1 MTGTPYLCNFKM
13 RKFAIILF
21 LMAFAAGP
29 IKAQKHSFSGRVL
42 EKATGEPVEFA
53 IVLINA
59 TEQWS
64 VTDHEGRFSI
74 DNIKTPKSTVTISCL
89 GYVTLTRELKFA
101 QDISNAKFQLEI
113 DNLTLS
119 GAVVTAKENDAAA
132 TTSRTIDKTAL
143 EHVQVMNVGDVASLL
158 PGGATVDN
166 NLVTSRQFNIRAGA
180 ASENGNASFGTAV
193 EVDGMRLSNNASY
206 GDVKGVST
214 NSIASANVES
224 VEVISGVPSVE
235 YGDIGAGIVKIN
247 TKKGK
252 TPWMITLST
261 SPRTKQ
267 VSFSKGL
274 GLGETAGGKSRGVLN
289 ISAEYTRSVSDVMS
303 PYTSYDRKQLSLS
316 YSNTFS
322 QGLFAGKPLRFS
334 AGVTGNLGGL
344 DNKADPDKLVGTF
357 STARDNTLRGNLS
370 ANWLL
375 SLPWITNVELNASA
389 GFSDKRSRENK
400 NYTYSVSSTALHA
413 LKEGYY
419 ISAPY
424 VEGGDNPAVLIAPG
438 SRYNVLAIDDRPV
451 TAKVS
456 LKANWAAHLGKASN
470 KVKLGADWNYDYNL
484 GTGQYSEDE
493 ATSPTY
499 RVYRYCDNPA
509 MHNLGVFLED
519 NLSLPVGQGHLNLIA
534 GLRSDNTF
542 IKGSAYGST
551 SSLSPRF
558 NAKYTVLDPRKRSNR
573 TLRELAFRASWG
585 VAVKLPSFH
594 VLYPTPSYLD
604 IDVFSSTASQ
614 GTNTVYMGYYVL
626 PRSLEY
632 NPSLRWQRN
641 QQGEVGVDANIAGT
655 RISLA
660 AFYNRTL
667 DSYYTSETYSGFRYT
682 YTGLESTQS
691 IGIPS
696 ENRIYVINPVSGAV
710 TARDKTGALPDQ
722 TLSGEPRQRFTHSTR
737 PDNAGYTTSRWGL
750 EWVIDFPRI
759 EAIGTTVRLDG
770 NYYHYKSINTD
781 MMAYTSLSEMGVDGR
796 PYKYVG
802 YYSGGRNVANGNLS
816 RNLRNNLTITT
827 HIPKVRMIISLKLEA
842 SLLRYSLALSE
853 IDGAE
858 RARVMADRSKLL
870 ELLPDQSIY
879 SGNNFTVVFPEY
891 YESIEQPGVQV
902 PYLEKLRWA
911 KANDPALYNDLAR
924 LAVTSNYLYI
934 FNEDY
939 ISPYFCAN
947 FSITKELGDIA
958 SLSFYA
964 NNFFNN
970 MGQVFSTK
978 TGNYSSVS
986 SYIPSF
992 YYGLTLRLKF

>member
-1 MTGTPYLCNFKM
+1 MKRIAVIVCL
-13 RKFAIILF
+13 A
-21 LMAFAAGP
+21 LMAGP
-29 IKAQKHSFSGRVL
+29 VLRAQTHSLSGRVV

-53 IVLINA
+53 TVVLDA

-64 VTDHEGRFSI
+64 VTDREGRFSI
-74 DNIKTPKSTVTISCL
+74 HNIKAPRSVVTISCL
-89 GYVTLTRELKFA
+89 GYATLTREFKFER
-101 QDISNAKFQLEI
+101 NLENVKFQLET

-143 EHVQVMNVGDVASLL
+143 EHVQLMNVGDISSLL
-158 PGGATVDN
+158 PGGATADN
-166 NLVTSRQFNIRAGA
+166 NLVTSKQFNIRAGA
-180 ASENGNASFGTAV
+180 SSENGNASFGTAV
-193 EVDGMRLSNNASY
+193 EVDGVRLSNNASY
-206 GDVKGVST
+206 GDIKGVTT

-224 VEVISGVPSVE
+224 VEVITGVPSVE
-235 YGDIGAGIVKIN
+235 YGDMGAGIVKIN

-252 TPWMITLST
+252 TPWMVTLST

-267 VSFSKGL
+267 MSFSKGL
-274 GLGETAGGKSRGVLN
+274 GLGETASGQSRGVVN
-289 ISAEYTRSVSDVMS
+289 ASAEYTRSVSDVMS

-322 QGLFAGKPLRFS
+322 QGLFDGKPLRLS
-334 AGVTGNLGGL
+334 VGATGNLGGL

-357 STARDNTLRGNLS
+357 STARDNTLRGNLN

-375 SLPWITNVELNASA
+375 SLPWITNLEFNASA
-389 GFSDKRSRENK
+389 GISDKRTRENK

-413 LKEGYY
+413 REEGYY
-419 ISAPY
+419 VSAPY
-424 VEGGDNPAVLIAPG
+424 MEGGENPAVLIAPG
-438 SRYNVLAIDDRPV
+438 SRYNVLAVDDRPV
-451 TAKVS
+451 NARVS
-456 LKANWAAHLGKASN
+456 LKANWATHLGKASN
-470 KVKLGADWNYDYNL
+470 KIKLGADWNYDYNL
-484 GTGQYSEDE
+484 GIGQYSEDQ
-493 ATSPTY
+493 ATAPTY

-509 MHNLGVFLED
+509 MHNVGVFLED
-519 NLSLPVGQGHLNLIA
+519 NLSLPLGQGHLNLIA
-534 GLRSDNTF
+534 GVRSDNTI

-558 NAKYTVLDPRKRSNR
+558 NAKYTVLDPRKRGKK
-573 TLRELAFRASWG
+573 TLKELAFRASWG

-594 VLYPTPSYLD
+594 VLYPTPTYLD
-604 IDVFSSTASQ
+604 IEVFSSSAAQ
-614 GTNTVYMGYYVL
+614 GTNTVYMGYYTL
-626 PRSLEY
+626 PRTMEY

-641 QQGEVGVDANIAGT
+641 QQGEVGVDANVAGT
-655 RISLA
+655 HISLA

-667 DSYYTSETYSGFRYT
+667 DSYFTRETYSGFSYT
-682 YTGLESTQS
+682 YTGLESMQGVT
-691 IGIPS
+691 IPS
-696 ENRIYVINPVSGAV
+696 QNRIYVMDPATGVVS
-710 TARDKTGALPDQ
+710 ARDKTGALPDQ
-722 TLSGEPRQRFTHSTR
+722 PLSSEPRKRFTYSSR
-737 PDNAGYTTSRWGL
+737 PDNAGYTTRRWGL

-759 EAIGTTVRLDG
+759 EAIGTTIRLDG

-781 MMAYTSLSEMGVDGR
+781 MLAYTSLSEMGVDGR

-802 YYSGGRNVANGNLS
+802 YYSGGHSVSNGNLS
-816 RNLRNNLTITT
+816 RNLLNNLTLTT

-853 IDGAE
+853 KDGAQ
-858 RARVMADRSKLL
+858 RAKVMADRSKLL

-879 SGNNFTVVFPEY
+879 AGNSFAVVFPEY
-891 YESIEQPGVQV
+891 YESLDQPGVQV
-902 PYLEKLRWA
+902 PYLEKLQWA
-911 KANDPALYNDLAR
+911 KANDTALYNDLAK

-939 ISPYFCAN
+939 ISPYFSAN
-947 FSITKELGDIA
+947 FSVTKELGDIA

>member
-1 MTGTPYLCNFKM
+1 MKRIAVIVCL
-13 RKFAIILF
+13 A
-21 LMAFAAGP
+21 LMAGP
-29 IKAQKHSFSGRVL
+29 VLRAQTHSLSGRVV

-53 IVLINA
+53 TVVLDA

-64 VTDHEGRFSI
+64 VTDREGRFSI
-74 DNIKTPKSTVTISCL
+74 HNIKAPRSVVTMSCL
-89 GYVTLTRELKFA
+89 GYATLTREFKFER
-101 QDISNAKFQLEI
+101 NLENVKFQLET

-143 EHVQVMNVGDVASLL
+143 EHVQLMNVGDISSLL
-158 PGGATVDN
+158 PGGATADN
-166 NLVTSRQFNIRAGA
+166 NLVTSKQFNIRAGA
-180 ASENGNASFGTAV
+180 SSENGNASFGTAV
-193 EVDGMRLSNNASY
+193 EVDGVRLSNNASY
-206 GDVKGVST
+206 GDIKGVTT

-224 VEVISGVPSVE
+224 VEVITGVPSVE
-235 YGDIGAGIVKIN
+235 YGDMGAGIVKIN

-252 TPWMITLST
+252 TPWMVTLST

-267 VSFSKGL
+267 MSFSKGL
-274 GLGETAGGKSRGVLN
+274 GLGETASGQSRGVVN
-289 ISAEYTRSVSDVMS
+289 ASAEYTRSVSDVMS

-322 QGLFAGKPLRFS
+322 QGLFDGKPLRLS
-334 AGVTGNLGGL
+334 VGATGNLGGL

-357 STARDNTLRGNLS
+357 STARDNTLRGNLN

-375 SLPWITNVELNASA
+375 SLPWITNLEFNASA
-389 GFSDKRSRENK
+389 GISDKRTRENK

-413 LKEGYY
+413 REEGYY
-419 ISAPY
+419 VSAPY
-424 VEGGDNPAVLIAPG
+424 MEGGENPAVLIAPG
-438 SRYNVLAIDDRPV
+438 SRYNVLAVDDRPV
-451 TAKVS
+451 NARVS
-456 LKANWAAHLGKASN
+456 LKANWATHLGKASN
-470 KVKLGADWNYDYNL
+470 KIKLGADWNYDYNL
-484 GTGQYSEDE
+484 GIGQYSEDQ
-493 ATSPTY
+493 ATAPTY

-509 MHNLGVFLED
+509 MHNVGVFLED
-519 NLSLPVGQGHLNLIA
+519 NLSLPLGQGHLNLIA
-534 GLRSDNTF
+534 GVRSDNTI

-558 NAKYTVLDPRKRSNR
+558 NAKYTVLDPRKRGKK
-573 TLRELAFRASWG
+573 TLKELAFRASWG

-594 VLYPTPSYLD
+594 VLYPTPTYLD
-604 IDVFSSTASQ
+604 IEVFSSSAAQ
-614 GTNTVYMGYYVL
+614 GTNTVYMGYYTL
-626 PRSLEY
+626 PRTMEY

-641 QQGEVGVDANIAGT
+641 QQGEVGVDANVAGT
-655 RISLA
+655 HISLA

-667 DSYYTSETYSGFRYT
+667 DSYFTRETYSGFSYT
-682 YTGLESTQS
+682 YTGLESMQGVT
-691 IGIPS
+691 IPS
-696 ENRIYVINPVSGAV
+696 QNRIYVMDPATGVVS
-710 TARDKTGALPDQ
+710 ARDKTGALPDQ
-722 TLSGEPRQRFTHSTR
+722 PLSSEPRKRFTYSSR
-737 PDNAGYTTSRWGL
+737 PDNAGYTTRRWGL

-759 EAIGTTVRLDG
+759 EAIGTTIRLDG

-781 MMAYTSLSEMGVDGR
+781 MLAYTSLSEMGVDGR

-802 YYSGGRNVANGNLS
+802 YYSGGHSVSNGNLS
-816 RNLRNNLTITT
+816 RNLLNNLTLTT

-853 IDGAE
+853 KDGAQ
-858 RARVMADRSKLL
+858 RAKVMADRSKLL

-879 SGNNFTVVFPEY
+879 AGNSFAVVFPEY
-891 YESIEQPGVQV
+891 YESLDQPGVQV
-902 PYLEKLRWA
+902 PYLEKLQWA
-911 KANDPALYNDLAR
+911 KANDTALYNDLAK

-939 ISPYFCAN
+939 ISPYFSAN
-947 FSITKELGDIA
+947 FSVTKELGDIA

>member
-1 MTGTPYLCNFKM
+1 MKRL
-13 RKFAIILF
+13 AVIIGLA
-21 LMAFAAGP
+21 LLAGP
-29 IKAQKHSFSGRVL
+29 VLRAQTHSLSGRVV

-53 IVLINA
+53 TVVLDA

-64 VTDHEGRFSI
+64 VTDREGRFSI
-74 DNIKTPKSTVTISCL
+74 NNIKAPKSVVTISCL
-89 GYVTLTRELKFA
+89 GYATLTREFKFERDV
-101 QDISNAKFQLEI
+101 QNVKFQLEI

-119 GAVVTAKENDAAA
+119 GAVVTAKENDASA
-132 TTSRTIDKTAL
+132 TTSRTVDKTAL
-143 EHVQVMNVGDVASLL
+143 EHVQLMNVGDISSLL
-158 PGGATVDN
+158 PGGATADN
-166 NLVTSRQFNIRAGA
+166 NLVTSKQFNIRAGGA
-180 ASENGNASFGTAV
+180 TENGNASFGTAV
-193 EVDGMRLSNNASY
+193 EVDGVRLSNNASY

-224 VEVISGVPSVE
+224 VEVITGVPSVE
-235 YGDIGAGIVKIN
+235 YGDMGAGIVKIN

-252 TPWMITLST
+252 TPWMVTMST

-274 GLGETAGGKSRGVLN
+274 GLGETASGQSRGVIN
-289 ISAEYTRSVSDVMS
+289 ASAEYTRSVSDVMS
-303 PYTSYDRKQLSLS
+303 PYTSYDRKQLSLL

-322 QGLFAGKPLRFS
+322 QGLFDGKPLRFS
-334 AGVTGNLGGL
+334 FGVTGNLGGL

-357 STARDNTLRGNLS
+357 STARDNTLRGNLN

-389 GFSDKRSRENK
+389 GLSDKRTRENK

-413 LKEGYY
+413 LEEGYFV
-419 ISAPY
+419 SAPY
-424 VEGGDNPAVLIAPG
+424 TEGGVNPAVLIAPG
-438 SRYNVLAIDDRPV
+438 SRYNVLAVDDRPV
-451 TAKVS
+451 NAKVS
-456 LKANWAAHLGKASN
+456 LKANWATHLGKASN

-484 GTGQYSEDE
+484 GIGQYSEDE
-493 ATSPTY
+493 ATAPTY

-509 MHNLGVFLED
+509 MHNLGIFLED
-519 NLSLPVGQGHLNLIA
+519 NLSIPLGQGHLNLIA

-558 NAKYTVLDPRKRSNR
+558 NAKYTVLDPRKRSKR
-573 TLRELAFRASWG
+573 ILRELAFRASWG

-594 VLYPTPSYLD
+594 VLYPTPTYQD
-604 IDVFSSTASQ
+604 IEVFSSSAAQ

-641 QQGEVGVDANIAGT
+641 RQGEVGVEANVAGT

-667 DSYYTSETYSGFRYT
+667 DSYYTSETYNGFSYT

-691 IGIPS
+691 VTIPS
-696 ENRIYVINPVSGAV
+696 ANRIYVIDPVTGVVS
-710 TARDKTGALPDQ
+710 ARDKTGALPDQ
-722 TLSGEPRQRFTHSTR
+722 VLTSEPRKRYTYSSQ
-737 PDNAGYTTSRWGL
+737 PANAGYATNRWGL

-759 EAIGTTVRLDG
+759 EAIGTTIRLDG

-781 MMAYTSLSEMGVDGR
+781 MQAYTSLSEMGVDGR

-802 YYSGGRNVANGNLS
+802 YYTGGHSVTNGSLS
-816 RNLRNNLTITT
+816 RTLRNNLTLTT

-853 IDGAE
+853 KDGAE
-858 RARVMADRSKLL
+858 RATVMADRSKLL

-879 SGNNFTVVFPEY
+879 EGNHFAVVFPEY
-891 YESIEQPGVQV
+891 YESLDEPGVQV

-911 KANDPALYNDLAR
+911 KANDTALYNDLAK
-924 LAVTSNYLYI
+924 LAVTSNYIYI

-947 FSITKELGDIA
+947 FSVTKELGDIA
-958 SLSFYA
+958 SISFYA

-970 MGQVFSTK
+970 MGQVLSTK
-978 TGNYSSVS
+978 TGNYSSVT

>member
-1 MTGTPYLCNFKM
+1 MVSSLPTWSQG
-13 RKFAIILF
+13 
-21 LMAFAAGP
+21 
-29 IKAQKHSFSGRVL
+29 HSFSGRVV
-42 EKATGEPVEFA
+42 EKETGDPVEFA
-53 IVLINA
+53 TVLVKA
-59 TEQWS
+59 TEQWA
-64 VTDHEGRFSI
+64 VTDAEGRFSI
-74 DNIKTPKSTVTISCL
+74 QNIKAGKSLVTVASL
-89 GYVTLTRELKFA
+89 GYATLSREFSFDK
-101 QDISNAKFQLEI
+101 DIADCKLQLEA
-113 DNLTLS
+113 DNLLLQS
-119 GAVVTAKENDAAA
+119 AVVTAKENDNAA

-143 EHVQVMNVGDVASLL
+143 EHVQVMNVGDIASLL
-158 PGGATVDN
+158 PGGVTTDN
-166 NLVTSRQFNIRAGA
+166 NLVNRKEFNIRAGDR
-180 ASENGNASFGTAV
+180 SESGNASFGTAV
-193 EVDGMRLSNNASY
+193 EVDGVRLSNNASY
-206 GDVKGVST
+206 SETRGVST
-214 NSIASANVES
+214 NSIASSNVES
-224 VEVISGVPSVE
+224 VEVITGVPSVE
-235 YGDIGAGIVKIN
+235 YGDMGSGVVKIN

-252 TPWMITLST
+252 TPWMVTLST
-261 SPRTKQ
+261 SPKTKQ
-267 VSFSKGL
+267 ASFSKGFEL
-274 GLGETAGGKSRGVLN
+274 GKTRRNNSRGILN
-289 ISAEYTRSVSDVMS
+289 ASAEYTRSVSDVMS
-303 PYTSYDRKQLSLS
+303 PYESYGRKSLSLI
-316 YSNTFS
+316 YSNTFTGGAF
-322 QGLFAGKPLRFS
+322 QTKPLRIS
-334 AGVTGNLGGL
+334 LGITGNLGGL
-344 DNKADPDKLVGTF
+344 DDKADPDKMVGTF
-357 STARDNTLRGNLS
+357 ITARDNALRANLS

-375 SLPWITNVELNASA
+375 SLPWITNLEFTASTA
-389 GFSDKRSRENK
+389 FSDKLSRENK
-400 NYTYSVSSTALHA
+400 NYFSAVSDIALHA
-413 LKEGYY
+413 RETGYY
-419 ISAPY
+419 MSAPY
-424 VEGGDNPAVLIAPG
+424 AADGANEAVMIPPG
-438 SRYNVLAIDDRPV
+438 NRYSTMAVDDRPV
-451 TAKVS
+451 TAKAT
-456 LKANWAAHLGKASN
+456 LKANWATHWGRVNN
-470 KVKLGADWNYDYNL
+470 KIKLGADWNYDYNL
-484 GTGQYSEDE
+484 GTGQYSEDK

-519 NLSLPVGQGHLNLIA
+519 NLSLPVGQGHLNFIA

-626 PRSLEY
+626 PKTLEY

-696 ENRIYVINPVSGAV
+696 ENRIYVIDPVSGAV

-796 PYKYVG
+796 PYKYIG

-853 IDGAE
+853 KDGAE

-879 SGNNFTVVFPEY
+879 SGNSFTVVFPEY
-891 YESIEQPGVQV
+891 YESIDQPGVQV